1 MTPKSTFARL
11 LLAICG
17 SILGLAWAEFALAG
31 GGQLEVTV
39 VDRDSGEPI
48 ACRMHLFSTRSRTG
62 GMTPYRQTKSFI
74 ASPDP
79 SKDAGRGKQRS
90 KRAPF
95 WHDHVILDGR
105 ITLRL
110 PKGNYFFEMER
121 GPEYLVRTGRFTI
134 DNFADDSKQVDMRR
148 FVDMS
153 ADGWWSGDL
162 HVRRPA
168 KYIELLMLA
177 DDLHVVPLVTW
188 PGETPPN
195 KVKTAGL
202 AVRFDGNR
210 YYSLTAGKLATPGGT
225 LLLFNLPKPLEL
237 GPADREFPSAI
248 DSLEPARADPNL
260 WVDLTKPFWWDLPM
274 LVAADQ
280 IDSIEIAH
288 GQLCRKSVVNNESG
302 GKPRDKLLFP
312 GNWGNARWSQEIYF
326 RLLECGLRI
335 PPSAGSGSGEGPNP
349 LGYNRMYVHVDS
361 QFSYEK
367 WWDGFRAGRVTITN
381 GPLLRPRVEGHLPG
395 HVFRAEQDTALELE
409 IGLTLSTRQP
419 ISYLEIIKNG
429 KVEHSVRLADYAKT
443 GKLPKL
449 KFERSGWFLIRAT
462 TDLQETYR
470 FAMTGPYYVEIGY
483 QPRVS
488 KRAAQFFLDWVYE
501 RARQIA
507 KIEDPSQRRAVM
519 QHHRA
524 ARDFWKAMVAKANV
538 E

>member
-1 MTPKSTFARL
+1 M
-11 LLAICG
+11 I
-17 SILGLAWAEFALAG
+17 
-31 GGQLEVTV
+31 V
-39 VDRDSGEPI
+39 VDRDTGKPI
-48 ACRMHLFSTRSRTG
+48 TCRMHLLSTRSKTG

-74 ASPDP
+74 ASPDS
-79 SKDAGRGKQRS
+79 SKNGGRGKPRS
-90 KRAPF
+90 RRAPF
-95 WHDHVILDGR
+95 WHDHFVVDGR

-121 GPEYLVRTGRFTI
+121 GLEYLGRNGRFTI
-134 DNFADDSKQVDMRR
+134 NDFADDSKEVDMRR
-148 FVDMS
+148 FADM
-153 ADGWWSGDL
+153 AAEGWWSGDL

-168 KYIELLMLA
+168 EHIEQLMLA

-188 PGETPPN
+188 PGGKPSKKGVASDKAP
-195 KVKTAGL
+195 GL
-202 AVRFDGNR
+202 GSLTVRFDNSR

-248 DSLEPARADPNL
+248 DRLEPGRSDANL

-274 LVAADQ
+274 LVANDQ
-280 IDSIEIAH
+280 IDSVEIAH
-288 GQLCRKSVVNNESG
+288 SHLCRKSVVNNEAS

-312 GNWGNARWSQEIYF
+312 GTWGNARWSQAIYF

-335 PPSAGSGSGEGPNP
+335 PPSAGSGSGEAPNP
-349 LGYNRMYVHVDS
+349 LGHNRMYVHVDS
-361 QFSYEK
+361 EFSYEK

-381 GPLLRPRVEGHLPG
+381 GPLLRPSVHGQLPG
-395 HVFRAEQDTALELE
+395 HVFRAERDTKLELE
-409 IGLTLSTRQP
+409 IGLTLSARKP

-429 KVEHSVRLADYAKT
+429 KIEHSVRLADYAKT
-443 GKLPKL
+443 GKLPKVE
-449 KFERSGWFLIRAT
+449 FEQSGWFLVRAT

-483 QPRVS
+483 QPRIS

-507 KIEDPSQRRAVM
+507 KIDDPAQRRAVM
-519 QHHRA
+519 KHHRA
-524 ARDFWKAMVAKANV
+524 ARDFWKAMVEKANA